1 VAAPDAS
8 DGPGSGGAGSG
19 GARRTGGDFTVTEK
33 RISLGTPAEA
43 IESPSLRAAIEI
55 SSVSKS
61 FLGGRR
67 RMRAG
72 SRPALVDVNLKVNP
86 GEFLCLL
93 GPSGCGKS
101 TLLNII
107 AGFLPSDT
115 GEVLVDGEPVKG
127 PGHNRGVLFQSPQ
140 LFPWLTTLENVLYGP
155 RARRVLTPEVR
166 EQADALLETVGLA
179 DFRDVYPH
187 ELSGGMRHRAAFAR
201 VLINRPSVLLMD
213 EPFGALD
220 AITRANMQRF
230 LLDLWQRDSPT
241 IVFVTHDVEE
251 ATLLSDR
258 VCIMSGRPGRI
269 KALFDV
275 GLPRPRTYEETE
287 TLDFVTIKR
296 RIRSALESSDGTT
309 AEGRSTS

>member
-1 VAAPDAS
+1 MSSENPTSAGAP
-8 DGPGSGGAGSG
+8 SG
-19 GARRTGGDFTVTEK
+19 T
-33 RISLGTPAEA
+33 AEA
-43 IESPSLRAAIEI
+43 SPQRAAIEI
-55 SSVSKS
+55 NAVGKS

-67 RMRAG
+67 RIRGG

-107 AGFLPSDT
+107 AGFLPADT
-115 GEVLVDGEPVKG
+115 GEVLVNGEKVKG

-155 RARRVLTPEVR
+155 RARHVLTQEVR
-166 EQADALLETVGLA
+166 DQADALLETVGLA

-230 LLDLWQRDSPT
+230 LLDLWQRDTPT

-269 KALFDV
+269 KSVFDV
-275 GLPRPRTYEETE
+275 ELPRPRHYEETE

-296 RIRSALESSDGTT
+296 RIRGVLESSDPS
-309 AEGRSTS
+309 AEEERAS